1 PYVGSL
7 YALSYPEGE
16 DVSPEFWKSRL
27 QDATQTIISALAQ
40 KAPTI
45 FFIEDLHWADAS
57 FVGVLRHCLLEI
69 RYPAI
74 VLCVYRPVFS
84 LFTSHQVSSI
94 GKVYQEIRLQDLS
107 PSDTLNMLGSLLKTE
122 TIPIEL
128 RRFIQEKVEGNPFY
142 MEEVINSLI
151 ESETLI
157 RDNGT
162 WRLTRPI
169 GESNVPSTVQGVIS
183 ARVDRLERETKRVL
197 QEASVI
203 GRAFLYRILDKMTE
217 LKEHIDRCLT
227 GLERLDLIRTRSL
240 QPDLEYMFKHPLTQE
255 VVYNG
260 LLRKERQVIHEKI
273 ALVMEQL
280 FHERLPEFYE
290 TLAFHFKRGR
300 SVLKAVD
307 YLMKSGEKSVK
318 RYSVEESHQ
327 YYKEAFDIL
336 TNKPDKSREEEGL
349 LIDLLIEWAYVFYYL
364 GDFNALTELLSA
376 HEDLAES
383 LDDKANV
390 GMFNAW
396 LGFALFMNGK
406 GQVAYQYVRRALE
419 LGEETGDQ
427 KVIAYAYTWLAWSSW
442 DMGLLD
448 EVITFGERANEIA
461 RSIRS
466 DHYLYFKPLLA
477 IGMTCLS
484 RGDRKRA
491 LAVGRRMLDYGQ
503 KHSNIRSMAMGHVS
517 IAFSHSI
524 AGDFP
529 SAIKSFQRAIQ
540 IKADPVYV
548 QYPRC
553 FLGITYLLNGQ
564 IQEAQEALED
574 HLAFNQEFGFHAAG
588 LFGYAA
594 LGVVYVVKGELSR
607 GLGMI
612 EEAIHESVEK
622 GRKPATCMLE
632 HTLGNV
638 YLQLI
643 DSDVPFAGEK
653 ADEHLNRAVEL
664 AKEIGAKGDL
674 SQAYLNLGLLHK
686 AKGRTDQAKKCISNA
701 IQLFEECDAEV
712 YLKQA
717 REALA
722 SLG

>member
-1 PYVGSL
+1 
-7 YALSYPEGE
+7 
-16 DVSPEFWKSRL
+16 
-27 QDATQTIISALAQ
+27 
-40 KAPTI
+40 
-45 FFIEDLHWADAS
+45 
-57 FVGVLRHCLLEI
+57 
-69 RYPAI
+69 
-74 VLCVYRPVFS
+74 
-84 LFTSHQVSSI
+84 
-94 GKVYQEIRLQDLS
+94 
-107 PSDTLNMLGSLLKTE
+107 
-122 TIPIEL
+122 
-128 RRFIQEKVEGNPFY
+128 
-142 MEEVINSLI
+142 
-151 ESETLI
+151 
-157 RDNGT
+157 
-162 WRLTRPI
+162 
-169 GESNVPSTVQGVIS
+169 
-183 ARVDRLERETKRVL
+183 LERETKRVL

-203 GRAFLYRILDKMTE
+203 GRAFLYQILDKMTE

-260 LLRKERQVIHEKI
+260 LLKKERQVIHEKI

-280 FHERLPEFYE
+280 FHDRLSEFYE

-327 YYKEAFDIL
+327 CYKEAFDIL

-349 LIDLLIEWAYVFYYL
+349 LIDLLIDWANVFYYL
-364 GDFNALTELLSA
+364 GDFNGLIDLFSA

-383 LDDKANV
+383 LDDKAKI

-406 GQVAYQYVRRALE
+406 GQVAYPYLEKALR
-419 LGEETGDQ
+419 LGEESENQ
-427 KVIAYAYTWLAWSSW
+427 QVIGYACTWLAWSSW

-461 RSIRS
+461 MSIRS
-466 DHYLYFKPLLA
+466 NHYLYFKPLGA
-477 IGMTCLS
+477 IGITCLTT
-484 RGDRKRA
+484 GDRKRCIA
-491 LAVGRRMLDYGQ
+491 GGTAILDYGQ

-517 IAFSHSI
+517 IAFSHLI
-524 AGDFP
+524 AGDLP
-529 SAIKSFQRAIQ
+529 SAIESFQRAIQ
-540 IKADPVYV
+540 VAADPIYI

-574 HLAFNQEFGFHAAG
+574 HLAFNQEFGFHSTGIFA
-588 LFGYAA
+588 YAS

-607 GLGMI
+607 GLEMI
-612 EEAIHESVEK
+612 EEAIRESIEK
-622 GRKPATCMLE
+622 GRKPATCMFE

-643 DSDVPFAGEK
+643 DTDVPFAGEK
-653 ADEHLNRAVEL
+653 AEEHLNRAVEL

-686 AKGRTDQAKKCISNA
+686 AKGDIDQAKKCISNA

-712 YLKQA
+712 YMKQA
-717 REALA
+717 KEALA